1 MLWTTTNLMLA
12 LGVVTTVLKLYMIL
26 VQVLKNSSH
35 GHKISPAKAVRE
47 EAKRA
52 SANKYLRGGECV

>member
-52 SANKYLRGGECV
+52 SANK

>member
-12 LGVVTTVLKLYMIL
+12 LGVVTTILKLYMIL

-35 GHKISPAKAVRE
+35 GHKIRSAKVVRE
-47 EAKRA
+47 EKAKKA
-52 SANKYLRGGECV
+52 ANK